1 MTARDDNPLRVLV
14 VDDSPEDR
22 ETYRR
27 HMAGLVPPPVVESAG
42 TAAEALLRLSA
53 GFDCLL
59 LDYQLPDANGLEV
72 LAELAARPLPAPAVI
87 LLTGRG
93 DEALAVEAMKRGAQD
108 YLVKGRING
117 ESLTRAVQHAVEKVA
132 LQAEVRR
139 AYSRLEDL
147 VRQRTQELELANAE
161 LRREIAERQRAEEA
175 RAELLLRERE
185 AREQAEA
192 ANRLKD
198 DFLATLSHEL
208 RTPLNAI
215 LGWAAVLA
223 AARPEQATVE
233 RAAAVIERNARAQS
247 QLVSDL
253 LDMSAIITGKTRL
266 ELQPVD
272 VGTLL
277 STVADT
283 VRPAAL
289 ARRIDLRLE
298 VPPELPPLAADP
310 ARLQQVVWNL
320 LANAVKFTGEG
331 GHVILRTWVEDAR
344 LVIEV
349 RDDGIGIPAEFLPFV
364 FDRFRQRD
372 SSTTRSYGGLGLGLA
387 IVRHLVEAHGGTVT
401 AQSDGEGQGAIF
413 RVELPS
419 PPVDAVPLLPPP
431 QPREQVG
438 VLAGLRVLL
447 VEDEVDSGEL
457 FRRVLEDEGAAVELV
472 DSTDAALDSF
482 TSAPPDVLVSD
493 IGLPGEDGYALLR
506 RVRELPAELGG
517 KVPAAALT
525 AYAGPVHAEK
535 ALQAGFAMHLA
546 KPVTP
551 GELVAAIASLG
562 HRRRASDAARTG
574 PS

>member
-1 MTARDDNPLRVLV
+1 VSARTDHPLRVLV

-27 HMAGLVPPPVVESAG
+27 FLAALTPPPLVEAAA
-42 TAAEALLRLSA
+42 TAAEALLRVEA

-72 LAELAARPLPAPAVI
+72 LSDLAARPLPLPAVI

-108 YLVKGRING
+108 YLVKGRITG
-117 ESLTRAVQHAVEKVA
+117 ETLTRAVQHAVEKVA

-161 LRREIAERQRAEEA
+161 LRREIAERQRAEDA

-185 AREQAEA
+185 ARHLAEA

-198 DFLATLSHEL
+198 EFLATLSHEL

-223 AARPEQATVE
+223 SSRTPEQATVE
-233 RAAAVIERNARAQS
+233 RAAAVIERNARAQA

-266 ELQPVD
+266 EVQPVD
-272 VGTLL
+272 VPALL

-283 VRPAAL
+283 VRPAAV

-298 VPPELPPLAADP
+298 VPGDLPPLAADP
-310 ARLQQVVWNL
+310 ARLQQIVWNL

-331 GHVILRTWVEDAR
+331 GHVVLRAWEKHGRLTVE
-344 LVIEV
+344 VS
-349 RDDGIGIPAEFLPFV
+349 DDGAGIPPEFLPYV

-372 SSTTRSYGGLGLGLA
+372 SSTTRAHGGLGLGLA
-387 IVRHLVEAHGGTVT
+387 IVRHLVEAHGGTVV
-401 AQSDGEGQGAIF
+401 AESDGDGRGATF

-419 PPVDAVPLLPPP
+419 PPIEASAPPP
-431 QPREQVG
+431 APEARG
-438 VLAGLRVLL
+438 GLGALAGLRVLL
-447 VEDEVDSGEL
+447 VEDELDSGEL
-457 FRRVLEDEGAAVELV
+457 FRRVLEDEGADVELV
-472 DSTDAALDSF
+472 ESADEAYESMTAAP
-482 TSAPPDVLVSD
+482 ADVLISD

-506 RVRELPAELGG
+506 RVRELPPDRGG

-525 AYAGPVHAEK
+525 AYAGPAHVER
-535 ALQAGFAMHLA
+535 ALQAGFGVHLA
-546 KPVTP
+546 KPVAP
-551 GELVAAIASLG
+551 EELVSAIASLA
-562 HRRRASDAARTG
+562 HRRAGDAAPAATR
-574 PS
+574 

>member
-1 MTARDDNPLRVLV
+1 VTARTDNPLRVLV

-27 HMAGLVPPPVVESAG
+27 HLAGLVPAPVVESAS

-72 LAELAARPLPAPAVI
+72 LADLAARPLPAPAVI

-185 AREQAEA
+185 AREGAEA

-223 AARPEQATVE
+223 AARPEPATVE

-266 ELQPVD
+266 EVQPVD
-272 VGTLL
+272 VGVLL

-289 ARRIDLRLE
+289 ARRIELRLE
-298 VPPELPPLAADP
+298 VPADLPPLPADP

-320 LANAVKFTGEG
+320 LANAVKFTGDG
-331 GHVILRTWVEDAR
+331 GHVTLRAWAEDAR

-349 RDDGIGIPAEFLPFV
+349 HDDGIGIPPEFLPFV

-372 SSTTRSYGGLGLGLA
+372 SSTTRTHGGLGLGLA

-401 AQSDGEGQGAIF
+401 ARSDGEGHGAIF

-419 PPVDAVPLLPPP
+419 PPVDAAPLVTPPA
-431 QPREQVG
+431 PREQVG

-447 VEDEVDSGEL
+447 VEDEADSGEL

-472 DSTDAALDSF
+472 ESADAALDSLA
-482 TSAPPDVLVSD
+482 TAPPDVLVSD
-493 IGLPGEDGYALLR
+493 IGLPGEDGYALLKR
-506 RVRELPAELGG
+506 IRALPAERGG

-546 KPVTP
+546 KPVP
-551 GELVAAIASLG
+551 PEELVAAIASLG
-562 HRRRASDAARTG
+562 HRRRASDLTRTSPG
-574 PS
+574 

>member
-1 MTARDDNPLRVLV
+1 VTARPDHPLRVLV

-27 HMAGLVPPPVVESAG
+27 FLATLQPPAQVEAAG
-42 TAAEALLRLSA
+42 TAAEALLHISA

-72 LAELAARPLPAPAVI
+72 LSDLAARPLPLPAVI

-108 YLVKGRING
+108 YLVKGRITA
-117 ESLTRAVQHAVEKVA
+117 ETLTRAVQHAVEKVA

-147 VRQRTQELELANAE
+147 VRQRTRELELANAE

-185 AREQAEA
+185 ARQLAEA

-198 DFLATLSHEL
+198 EFLATLSHEL

-215 LGWAAVLA
+215 LGWAAVLSSS
-223 AARPEQATVE
+223 RPEPATVE
-233 RAAAVIERNARAQS
+233 RAAAVIERNARVQA

-266 ELQPVD
+266 EVQPVD
-272 VGTLL
+272 VPALL

-289 ARRIDLRLE
+289 ARRIELRLD
-298 VPPELPPLAADP
+298 VPADLPPLAADP
-310 ARLQQVVWNL
+310 GRLQQIVWNL

-331 GHVILRTWVEDAR
+331 GHVALRAWAKDGR
-344 LVIEV
+344 LTIEV
-349 RDDGIGIPAEFLPFV
+349 SDDGAGIPAEFLPFV

-372 SSTTRSYGGLGLGLA
+372 SSTTRVYGGLGLGLA
-387 IVRHLVEAHGGTVT
+387 IVRHLVEAHGGTVV
-401 AQSDGEGQGAIF
+401 ANSDGDGKGAAF

-419 PPVDAVPLLPPP
+419 PPIDAVAPAPAPAARGEL
-431 QPREQVG
+431 G
-438 VLAGLRVLL
+438 ALAGVRVLL
-447 VEDEVDSGEL
+447 VEDEIDSGEL
-457 FRRVLEDEGAAVELV
+457 FRRVLEDEGADVELV
-472 DSTDAALDSF
+472 ENAAQAWDSIAST
-482 TSAPPDVLVSD
+482 PPDVLISD
-493 IGLPGEDGYALLR
+493 IGLRGEDGYSLLR
-506 RVRELPAELGG
+506 RVRELPPERGG

-525 AYAGPVHAEK
+525 AYAGAAHADRSR
-535 ALQAGFAMHLA
+535 QAGFALHLA
-546 KPVTP
+546 KPVP
-551 GELVAAIASLG
+551 PEELVSAVASLAG
-562 HRRRASDAARTG
+562 KSSAASMQQ
-574 PS
+574 